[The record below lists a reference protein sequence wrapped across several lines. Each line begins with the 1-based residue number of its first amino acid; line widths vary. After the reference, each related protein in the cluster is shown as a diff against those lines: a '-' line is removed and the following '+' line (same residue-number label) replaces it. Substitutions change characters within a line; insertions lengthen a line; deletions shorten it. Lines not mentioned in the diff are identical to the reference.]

1 MAKQD
6 NLLAVQHPIVIGR
19 IFNSREKSASGANKQ
34 LRGHN
39 KKGTAGQNG
48 KGVGVNNGIDREE
61 FSMHYI
67 KVDSSGGLLAKHK
80 VRPLIKISQ
89 CILMTGSSLV

>member
-1 MAKQD
+1 MPGTFPSPRKFAY
-6 NLLAVQHPIVIGR
+6 
-19 IFNSREKSASGANKQ
+19 KQ

-48 KGVGVNNGIDREE
+48 KGVGVNNDIDPEE

-67 KVDSSGGLLAKHK
+67 KVDSSGGLSAKHK
-80 VRPLIKISQ
+80 VKPLIKISQ
-89 CILMTGSSLV
+89 YILLTGSSLVWNGVANNYFVGFA